1 MEYAPALLA
10 VELVAHVLAQLLKVA
25 LRLGVVGVHH
35 QVLEMPEA
43 PAEVLEPL
51 ALLEEAGDLRADLCA
66 SPSACW
72 SSLSTQQYTPS
83 MSLSMSRHRPSC

>member
-1 MEYAPALLA
+1 MDLAAGRAASASGRRVRRREMEYAPALLA
-10 VELVAHVLAQLLKVA
+10 VELVAHVLAQLLEVA

-51 ALLEEAGDLRADLCA
+51 ALLEEAGDLCADL
-66 SPSACW
+66 
-72 SSLSTQQYTPS
+72 
-83 MSLSMSRHRPSC
+83 